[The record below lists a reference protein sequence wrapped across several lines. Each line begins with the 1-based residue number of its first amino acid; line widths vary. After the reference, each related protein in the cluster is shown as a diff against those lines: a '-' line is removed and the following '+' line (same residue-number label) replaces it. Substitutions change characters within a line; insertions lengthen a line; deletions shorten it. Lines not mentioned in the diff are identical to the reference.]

1 MADAKVGMPTIS
13 GVKDSMIDFAVG
25 AGGGILY
32 ALSSSFLGSG
42 LVGGLV
48 GAGLAG
54 AVVKG
59 TRGVAIA
66 TILGFQ
72 TIVGAIGASQAAASS
87 TQSDVM

>member
-1 MADAKVGMPTIS
+1 MPTVS
-13 GVKDSMIDFAVG
+13 GVKDAMVDFAVG

-32 ALSSSFLGSG
+32 ALSSGLFGSG
-42 LVGGLV
+42 LIGGLL
-48 GAGLAG
+48 GAGVAG

-72 TIVGAIGASQAAASS
+72 TIVGAIGAANATASNA
-87 TQSDVM
+87 QQDVM